1 MSGGV
6 LTCGRMG
13 VRFSFHYAL
22 SLILPLSPSPAPSLL
37 RARTHTRP
45 DAHYAMPDDLIIR
58 RATVDDA
65 ETLARFNEAMA
76 AETEDKTLDPDTVRA
91 GVRAVFDKPEQAFY
105 LVAER
110 DDTIVGSLMITTEWS
125 DWRNANFW
133 WIQSVY
139 VRPEARRAGVY
150 TALHRKVRRRA
161 HDADGVCELRLYVER
176 DNAAAQAA
184 YKELRMDA
192 PPYRMYE
199 EML

>member
-13 VRFSFHYAL
+13 VRFSFHYAR

-45 DAHYAMPDDLIIR
+45 DAHYAMPDDLTIR

-110 DDTIVGSLMITTEWS
+110 DGSIIGSLMITTEWS

-139 VRPEARRAGVY
+139 VRPAARRAGVY
-150 TALHRKVRRRA
+150 TALHREVRRRA
-161 HDADGVCELRLYVER
+161 RDADGVCGLRLYVER

-184 YKELRMDA
+184 YKELGMDA